1 MTNPSVETALQ
12 TAVAALPRAEIRT
25 GQRDMAEAVARAI
38 DDRRHLVVQAGT
50 GTGKTLAYLVP
61 SFLSGRRVVVTTATK
76 ALQDQLADKDLPFL
90 VSTLGPLLDREVT
103 WAVLKGRSNYLCRQ
117 RVAEIES
124 GRGSGTSGGTMPRAA
139 ESDTLFD
146 PEEVPEAHRHD
157 IAQILE
163 WAETTSTGDRAE
175 MTTSTSDGAWRAVS
189 VGSDECPGA
198 SRCPS
203 GDSCFAELAR
213 FTASEADIV
222 VVNTHLY
229 GAHVASGGVILPEH
243 DILIVDEA
251 HGLEDTMSDSV
262 AISLSAGRLNFLAS
276 AVRRIVDDAPL
287 TTRIGH
293 AADALST
300 LLTPRIGQRLS
311 VPLPADITD
320 VLLEIRRIGADVLDV
335 LRKIDTTNEGTQ
347 QRKLRAQSLATRL
360 VDDLDKATS
369 ITATSVPFVIG
380 FDRNPRLDI
389 APLDVG
395 PVLKASVW
403 DSTTAVL
410 TSATVPLNLPAR
422 IGLDPDTTDTLNVE
436 SPFDYRSQA
445 MLYCTAHF
453 PNPNDPTFT
462 DAMHDELLSLIRAAG
477 GRTLA
482 LFTSYRALDAAVES
496 IRPRVDVTVLSQ
508 REFQK
513 NQLVHLFSQDES
525 SCLFA
530 TSGFF
535 QGIDIPGRTLSLVTI
550 DRIPFPRPDDPLL
563 SARREAVGSS
573 AFREIDIPRAAT
585 LLAQATGRLIR
596 NASDR
601 GVVTVFDPRLATSG
615 YRRDI
620 LQALPDMKRS
630 VDHQE
635 VVDFLRL
642 VTS

>member
-1 MTNPSVETALQ
+1 MTNPSVATALEI
-12 TAVAALPRAEIRT
+12 AVAALPRAEVRP
-25 GQRDMAEAVARAI
+25 GQLDMAQAVGRAI

-90 VSTLGPLLDREVT
+90 VRELTPVLDREVT

-117 RVAEIES
+117 RVAEIEQRREVGTGDATGGDS
-124 GRGSGTSGGTMPRAA
+124 GS
-139 ESDTLFD
+139 SDTLFD
-146 PEEVPEAHRHD
+146 PDEVPVALRQEIAHL
-157 IAQILE
+157 LE
-163 WAETTSTGDRAE
+163 WADTTITGDRAE
-175 MTTSTSDGAWRAVS
+175 LTSSTSDGAWRAVS

-198 SRCPS
+198 NRCPS
-203 GDSCFAELAR
+203 GETCFAELAR
-213 FTASEADIV
+213 FAASEADIV

-243 DILIVDEA
+243 DILVVDEA

-262 AISLSAGRLNFLAS
+262 GISLSAGRLSFLAG
-276 AVRRIVDDAPL
+276 ALRRIIDDAPL
-287 TTRIGH
+287 MTRIGH
-293 AADALST
+293 SADT
-300 LLTPRIGQRLS
+300 LTELLAPLVGQRLS
-311 VPLPADITD
+311 VPLPPVVTDI
-320 VLLEIRRIGADVLDV
+320 LLEIRRIGSDVLEV
-335 LRKIDTTNEGTQ
+335 LRKIETANEATQ

-360 VDDLDKATS
+360 VDDLDKAAA
-369 ITATSVPFVIG
+369 ITATSVPFVSG
-380 FDRNPRLDI
+380 FDRNPHLDI

-403 DSTTAVL
+403 DSTTAIL

-422 IGLDPDTTDTLNVE
+422 IGLDPDATDTLTVD
-436 SPFDYRSQA
+436 SPFDYRTQA
-445 MLYCTAHF
+445 MLYCTAHL
-453 PNPNDPTFT
+453 PNPNDAGFSE
-462 DAMHDELLSLIRAAG
+462 AMHAELLELIRAAG

-482 LFTSYRALDAAVES
+482 LFTSYRALDAAVEA
-496 IRPRVDVTVLSQ
+496 IRPRVDVTILSQ
-508 REFQK
+508 REYQK
-513 NQLVHLFSQDES
+513 NQLVNLFSRDES

-563 SARREAVGSS
+563 SARREAVGPA

-601 GVVTVFDPRLATSG
+601 GVVTVFDPRLAKAG

-620 LQALPDMKRS
+620 LQAMPDMKRS
-630 VDHQE
+630 IDQQE
-635 VVDFLRL
+635 VIDFLRL
-642 VTS
+642 ITS